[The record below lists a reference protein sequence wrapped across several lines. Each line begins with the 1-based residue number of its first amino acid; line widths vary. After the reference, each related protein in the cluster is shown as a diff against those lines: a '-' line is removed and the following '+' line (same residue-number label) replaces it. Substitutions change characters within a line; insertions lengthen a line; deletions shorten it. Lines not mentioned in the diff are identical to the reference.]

1 VIDTILVIVYFVVIF
16 VIGVLMYRRS
26 RNYDDYLVAGR
37 KFNAFFIAMTIA
49 AGISSAT
56 VGVAGLGYS
65 FGMVGAWFFIML
77 ALGAWI
83 LLFTVAGRLRAL
95 AQYSLIDV
103 FNMRY
108 DARARVT
115 LSILGTIAYVIL
127 LSIGFVGGGQV
138 LKSLFNIPLFPAMLI
153 MAVPFITYTALGG
166 LWASAVTNIIKFSIL
181 CVGLVILVSFAI
193 SRAGGWAHL
202 TATLPPGSFNL
213 FSAGAWPFVWA
224 FFWVMTL
231 SMWVAA
237 DIYQLVFSAK
247 DARAAKVGL
256 SFAGVIIALVG
267 LAAAF
272 IGMGAS
278 VIFPKIDPEAAM
290 PTLAATLAPGL
301 RGLVAIA
308 MLSGSAIAVVIF
320 QIVAATQLVRGIWP
334 QKQMSMNKV
343 RWISALMGM
352 LGLLFAWLDPNVV
365 SLTEL
370 TFRIFIPATF
380 IPNPGRFLLEKG
392 DRGRRAAFL
401 LGRSG
406 GIGNVAP
413 PSAADADC
421 ASGLM
426 VRAGLHRSCRIV
438 CRAGRGE
445 FPFQAIPCRKV
456 AAVHAS
462 ALADVTAC
470 MWATNLDR
478 KHEVFYQ

>member
-1 VIDTILVIVYFVVIF
+1 MIDTILVVVYFVVIF

-37 KFNAFFIAMTIA
+37 KFNTFFIAITIA

-77 ALGAWI
+77 AVGAWI
-83 LLFTVAGRLRAL
+83 LLLTVAGRLRAL

-103 FNMRY
+103 FNIRY

-115 LSILGTIAYVIL
+115 LSILGTIAYIIL

-166 LWASAVTNIIKFSIL
+166 LWASAVTNIIKFCIL
-181 CVGLVILVSFAI
+181 CVGLVILVFFVVSK
-193 SRAGGWAHL
+193 AGGWAHL
-202 TATLPPGSFNL
+202 TAALPPGSFNL

-237 DIYQLVFSAK
+237 DVYQLVFSAK
-247 DARAAKVGL
+247 NARTAKVGL
-256 SFAGVIIALVG
+256 SFAGLIIALVG

-272 IGMGAS
+272 IGMCAS

-334 QKQMSMNKV
+334 QKRMSMNKV
-343 RWISALMGM
+343 RWISALMGA

-380 IPNPGRFLLEKG
+380 IPTL
-392 DRGRRAAFL
+392 AAFYWKRATAVGAL
-401 LGRSG
+401 LSSLVG
-406 GIGNVAP
+406 
-413 PSAADADC
+413 
-421 ASGLM
+421 
-426 VRAGLHRSCRIV
+426 
-438 CRAGRGE
+438 
-445 FPFQAIPCRKV
+445 V
-456 AAVHAS
+456 AASVLWHLLVLPTLTPPLDSWFEPTFIGVALSFVVLVVAS
-462 ALADVTAC
+462 FLSKPSPAEK
-470 MWATNLDR
+470 WAQFMPQR
-478 KHEVFYQ
+478 SRM

>member
-1 VIDTILVIVYFVVIF
+1 MIDTILVVVYFVVIF

-37 KFNAFFIAMTIA
+37 KFNAFFIATTIA

-77 ALGAWI
+77 AVGAWI

-108 DARARVT
+108 DARARVAVA
-115 LSILGTIAYVIL
+115 ILGTIAYVIL

-138 LKSLFNIPLFPAMLI
+138 LKSLFDIPLFPAMLI

-166 LWASAVTNIIKFSIL
+166 LWASAVTNIIKFCIL
-181 CVGLVILVSFAI
+181 CVGLVVLVSFAI
-193 SRAGGWAHL
+193 SKAGGWAHL
-202 TATLPPGSFNL
+202 SAALPPGSFNL

-256 SFAGVIIALVG
+256 GFAGIVIALVG

-278 VIFPKIDPEAAM
+278 VSFPKIDPEAAM
-290 PTLAATLAPGL
+290 PTLAAALAPGL

-320 QIVAATQLVRGIWP
+320 QIVAATQLVRGIRP
-334 QKQMSMNKV
+334 RKQMGIGRV
-343 RWISALMGM
+343 RWISALMGV
-352 LGLLFAWLDPNVV
+352 LGLLVAWLNPNVV

-380 IPNPGRFLLEKG
+380 IPTL
-392 DRGRRAAFL
+392 AAFYWKRATAVGAL
-401 LGRSG
+401 FSSLVGVAASVLWHFLVLPKLTPPFDSWFEPAL
-406 GIGNVAP
+406 IGVALSFGALVVASFLSK
-413 PSAADADC
+413 PSAA
-421 ASGLM
+421 GKWQQFM
-426 VRAGLHRSCRIV
+426 PQRSR
-438 CRAGRGE
+438 
-445 FPFQAIPCRKV
+445 
-456 AAVHAS
+456 
-462 ALADVTAC
+462 
-470 MWATNLDR
+470 M
-478 KHEVFYQ
+478 

>member
-1 VIDTILVIVYFVVIF
+1 MIDTILVVVYFVVIF

-77 ALGAWI
+77 AVGAWI

-115 LSILGTIAYVIL
+115 LSILGTIAYIIL

-166 LWASAVTNIIKFSIL
+166 LWASAVTNIIKFCIL

-202 TATLPPGSFNL
+202 TAALPPGSFNL

-278 VIFPKIDPEAAM
+278 VLFPKIDPESAM

-334 QKQMSMNKV
+334 QKQMGMNKV
-343 RWISALMGM
+343 RWISALMGV
-352 LGLLFAWLDPNVV
+352 LGLLFAWLDPNVI

-380 IPNPGRFLLEKG
+380 IPTL
-392 DRGRRAAFL
+392 AAFYWKRATAIGAL
-401 LGRSG
+401 LSSLVGVAVSVLWHFLVLPKLTPPLDSWFEPAF
-406 GIGNVAP
+406 IGVAVSFVVLVVASFLSK
-413 PSAADADC
+413 PSPAEKWQQF
-421 ASGLM
+421 M
-426 VRAGLHRSCRIV
+426 PQRAR
-438 CRAGRGE
+438 
-445 FPFQAIPCRKV
+445 
-456 AAVHAS
+456 
-462 ALADVTAC
+462 
-470 MWATNLDR
+470 M
-478 KHEVFYQ
+478 

>member
-1 VIDTILVIVYFVVIF
+1 MIDAILVVVYFVVIF
-16 VIGVLMYRRS
+16 VIGVMMYRRS

-37 KFNAFFIAMTIA
+37 KFNTFFIAMTIA

-77 ALGAWI
+77 AVGAWI

-115 LSILGTIAYVIL
+115 VSVLGTISYVIL

-166 LWASAVTNIIKFSIL
+166 LWASAVTNLIKFCIL
-181 CVGLVILVSFAI
+181 LAGLAILVVLAI
-193 SRAGGWAHL
+193 SRAGGWDHL
-202 TATLPPGSFNL
+202 VAALPPGSFNL

-237 DIYQLVFSAK
+237 DTYQLVLSAR

-256 SFAGVIIALVG
+256 SVAGVLIALVG

-278 VIFPKIDPEAAM
+278 VVFPRIDPEAAM
-290 PTLAATLAPGL
+290 PALAATLAPGL
-301 RGLVAIA
+301 RGLVVIA

-320 QIVAATQLVRGIWP
+320 QIVAATQLVRGLWP
-334 QKQMSMNKV
+334 HRKMGMNRV
-343 RWISALMGM
+343 RWISALMGV
-352 LGLLFAWLDPNVV
+352 LGLVVAWLDPNVV

-380 IPNPGRFLLEKG
+380 VPTLAAFYW
-392 DRGRRAAFL
+392 RRATAVGAL
-401 LGRSG
+401 LS
-406 GIGNVAP
+406 
-413 PSAADADC
+413 S
-421 ASGLM
+421 L
-426 VRAGLHRSCRIV
+426 AG
-438 CRAGRGE
+438 
-445 FPFQAIPCRKV
+445 V
-456 AAVHAS
+456 AASVLWHFLALPRLTPPMDSWFEPAFIGVVVSFVTLLVAS
-462 ALADVTAC
+462 ALSAPSPAEKWQQFMPKVS
-470 MWATNLDR
+470 R
-478 KHEVFYQ
+478 S

>member
-1 VIDTILVIVYFVVIF
+1 MIDTILVIVYFAVIF

-26 RNYDDYLVAGR
+26 HNYDDYLVAGR

-77 ALGAWI
+77 AVGAWI

-138 LKSLFNIPLFPAMLI
+138 LKSLFNIPLLPAMLI
-153 MAVPFITYTALGG
+153 MAAPFITYTALGG
-166 LWASAVTNIIKFSIL
+166 LWASAITNIIKLCIL
-181 CVGLVILVSFAI
+181 FAGLVILVSFAI

-202 TATLPPGSFNL
+202 TAALPPGSFNL

-247 DARAAKVGL
+247 NARTAKVGL
-256 SFAGVIIALVG
+256 SFAGLIIALVG

-290 PTLAATLAPGL
+290 PTLAAALAPGL

-320 QIVAATQLVRGIWP
+320 QIVAATQLVRGLWP
-334 QKQMSMNKV
+334 QKQMSMGKV
-343 RWISALMGM
+343 RWISALMGV

-380 IPNPGRFLLEKG
+380 IPTL
-392 DRGRRAAFL
+392 AAFYWKRATAVGAL
-401 LGRSG
+401 LSSLFG
-406 GIGNVAP
+406 
-413 PSAADADC
+413 
-421 ASGLM
+421 
-426 VRAGLHRSCRIV
+426 
-438 CRAGRGE
+438 
-445 FPFQAIPCRKV
+445 V
-456 AAVHAS
+456 AASVLWHFLVLPRLTPPLDSWLEPAFIG
-462 ALADVTAC
+462 VTVSFVVLVMVSFLSKPSPAEKWQQF
-470 MWATNLDR
+470 MPQR
-478 KHEVFYQ
+478 SRS

>member
-1 VIDTILVIVYFVVIF
+1 VIDAILVVVYFVVIF
-16 VIGVLMYRRS
+16 VIGVMMYRRS

-37 KFNAFFIAMTIA
+37 KFNTFFIAMTIA

-77 ALGAWI
+77 AVGAWI
-83 LLFTVAGRLRAL
+83 LLLTVAGRLRAL

-138 LKSLFNIPLFPAMLI
+138 LKSLFSIPLFPAMLI

-166 LWASAVTNIIKFSIL
+166 LWASAVTNIIKFCIL
-181 CVGLVILVSFAI
+181 CVGLVILVSFSI

-202 TATLPPGSFNL
+202 TAALPPGSFNL

-247 DARAAKVGL
+247 NARAAKVGL

-272 IGMGAS
+272 IGMSAS

-334 QKQMSMNKV
+334 QKRISMNNV
-343 RWISALMGM
+343 RWISALMGV

-380 IPNPGRFLLEKG
+380 IPTL
-392 DRGRRAAFL
+392 AAFYWKRATAVGAL
-401 LGRSG
+401 LSSLVGVAASVLWHFLVLPKLTPPSDSWFEPAF
-406 GIGNVAP
+406 IGVAASFVVLVVVSFLSK
-413 PSAADADC
+413 PSAAEKWQQF
-421 ASGLM
+421 M
-426 VRAGLHRSCRIV
+426 PQRPRV
-438 CRAGRGE
+438 
-445 FPFQAIPCRKV
+445 
-456 AAVHAS
+456 
-462 ALADVTAC
+462 
-470 MWATNLDR
+470 
-478 KHEVFYQ
+478 

>member
-1 VIDTILVIVYFVVIF
+1 VVDTILVVVYFVVIF
-16 VIGVLMYRRS
+16 VIGVMMYRRS
-26 RNYDDYLVAGR
+26 RNYDDYLIAGR

-77 ALGAWI
+77 AVGAWI

-103 FNMRY
+103 FAMRY

-115 LSILGTIAYVIL
+115 VSILGTVSYVIL
-127 LSIGFVGGGQV
+127 LGIGFVGGGQV
-138 LKSLFNIPLFPAMLI
+138 LRSLFNIPLFPAMLI

-166 LWASAVTNIIKFSIL
+166 LWASAVTNIIKFCIL
-181 CVGLVILVSFAI
+181 AAGLVILVVLAI

-202 TATLPPGSFNL
+202 TAALPAGSFNL

-237 DIYQLVFSAK
+237 DTYQLVLSAK
-247 DARAAKVGL
+247 DARAAKAGL
-256 SFAGVIIALVG
+256 SVAGVIIALVG

-272 IGMGAS
+272 IGMGTS
-278 VIFPKIDPEAAM
+278 VVFPRIDPEAAM
-290 PTLAATLAPGL
+290 PTLASTLAPGL

-320 QIVAATQLVRGIWP
+320 QIVAATQLVRGLWP
-334 QKQMSMNKV
+334 HRKMGMNRV
-343 RWISALMGM
+343 RWISALMGV
-352 LGLLFAWLDPNVV
+352 LGLLFAWLDPSII

-380 IPNPGRFLLEKG
+380 IPTL
-392 DRGRRAAFL
+392 AAFYWKRATAIGAL
-401 LGRSG
+401 LSSLAGVAASVLWHFLVLPG
-406 GIGNVAP
+406 LTPPLDSWFEPAFIGVAV
-413 PSAADADC
+413 SAA
-421 ASGLM
+421 
-426 VRAGLHRSCRIV
+426 
-438 CRAGRGE
+438 
-445 FPFQAIPCRKV
+445 
-456 AAVHAS
+456 
-462 ALADVTAC
+462 ALAVASLLSSPSPAEKWQKFMPHRPQT
-470 MWATNLDR
+470 
-478 KHEVFYQ
+478 

>member
-1 VIDTILVIVYFVVIF
+1 
-16 VIGVLMYRRS
+16 
-26 RNYDDYLVAGR
+26 
-37 KFNAFFIAMTIA
+37 
-49 AGISSAT
+49 
-56 VGVAGLGYS
+56 
-65 FGMVGAWFFIML
+65 
-77 ALGAWI
+77 
-83 LLFTVAGRLRAL
+83 
-95 AQYSLIDV
+95 
-103 FNMRY
+103 
-108 DARARVT
+108 
-115 LSILGTIAYVIL
+115 
-127 LSIGFVGGGQV
+127 
-138 LKSLFNIPLFPAMLI
+138 MLI

-166 LWASAVTNIIKFSIL
+166 LWASAVTNIIKLCIL

-202 TATLPPGSFNL
+202 TAALPPGSFNL

-256 SFAGVIIALVG
+256 SFAGFIIALVG

-343 RWISALMGM
+343 RWISALMGV

-380 IPNPGRFLLEKG
+380 IPTL
-392 DRGRRAAFL
+392 AAFYWKRATAVGAL
-401 LGRSG
+401 LSSLVG
-406 GIGNVAP
+406 VAASVAVASH
-413 PSAADADC
+413 SAADADS

-426 VRAGLHRSCRIV
+426 VRAGLHRRCRIV
-438 CRAGRGE
+438 CRVGRGE

-462 ALADVTAC
+462 ALAGVTAC
-470 MWATNLDR
+470 VKATIQEARGTTD
-478 KHEVFYQ
+478 

>member
-1 VIDTILVIVYFVVIF
+1 
-16 VIGVLMYRRS
+16 
-26 RNYDDYLVAGR
+26 
-37 KFNAFFIAMTIA
+37 
-49 AGISSAT
+49 
-56 VGVAGLGYS
+56 
-65 FGMVGAWFFIML
+65 
-77 ALGAWI
+77 
-83 LLFTVAGRLRAL
+83 
-95 AQYSLIDV
+95 
-103 FNMRY
+103 MRY

-138 LKSLFNIPLFPAMLI
+138 LKSLFDIPLFPAMLI

-166 LWASAVTNIIKFSIL
+166 LWASAVTNIIKFCIL

-193 SRAGGWAHL
+193 SKAGGWSHL
-202 TATLPPGSFNL
+202 TIALPPGSFNL

-247 DARAAKVGL
+247 NARAAKVGL

-272 IGMGAS
+272 IG
-278 VIFPKIDPEAAM
+278 IFPKIDPEAAM

-334 QKQMSMNKV
+334 QKQMAMNKV
-343 RWISALMGM
+343 RWISAMMGV

-380 IPNPGRFLLEKG
+380 VPTLAAFYW
-392 DRGRRAAFL
+392 RRATAVGALFCSL
-401 LGRSG
+401 
-406 GIGNVAP
+406 
-413 PSAADADC
+413 
-421 ASGLM
+421 
-426 VRAGLHRSCRIV
+426 AG
-438 CRAGRGE
+438 
-445 FPFQAIPCRKV
+445 V
-456 AAVHAS
+456 AASVLWHFLVLPKLTQPLDSWFEPAFIGVAVS
-462 ALADVTAC
+462 FVVLAVTSFLSKPSPAEKWRQF
-470 MWATNLDR
+470 MPQR
-478 KHEVFYQ
+478 SR